1 MNGDPVDLEV
11 HRTSPA
17 PAGSSETES
26 FPFAHRDMKPGNVM
40 IADDGSPILMDFG
53 SAIPARIKVE
63 TRSQALLQQVLSSSC
78 SIRANAEAW

>member
-11 HRTSPA
+11 HRNSPVLG
-17 PAGSSETES
+17 GSGETEL

-53 SAIPARIKVE
+53 SAIPARIRIE
-63 TRSQALLQQVLSSSC
+63 TRTQALFQQVALLLLASS
-78 SIRANAEAW
+78 RKY